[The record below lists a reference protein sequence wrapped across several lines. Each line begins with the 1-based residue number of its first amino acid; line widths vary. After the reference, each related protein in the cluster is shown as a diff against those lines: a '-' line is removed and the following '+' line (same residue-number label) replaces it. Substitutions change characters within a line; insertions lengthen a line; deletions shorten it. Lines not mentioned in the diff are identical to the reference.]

1 MSARRAGVILAA
13 SRFTERCMS
22 QRILVA
28 SIVAI
33 GVLAGCQ
40 NGPTKEELE
49 AAKNTV
55 DCERPGERIVIKFE
69 DGEARLLMPDAT
81 RVVLYQVPSASGFRY
96 INGLME
102 LRGKGRMELELTREQ
117 QAVHLTCK
125 AYEIPKKP

>member
-22 QRILVA
+22 QRILLA